1 MTTPPSDAI
10 ILPVK
15 IKDIL
20 KEVWPSFSFEFFPP
34 KDEEGFERLY
44 RTIER
49 LKHLNPSFV
58 SVTYGAGGSTREKT
72 VDLVA
77 KIKWE
82 IGIESMA
89 HITCVGA
96 TRDEID
102 HLLKEIREKGIENIL
117 ALRGDPPKGERV
129 FRPVEGGFRY
139 ASELVAF
146 IRQRYDFCIGVAG
159 YPEGHKEAPS
169 LEKDIENLKK
179 KVDAGADFIIT
190 QLFFDNRFF
199 FDFLERAEGV
209 GIEVPIIPGIMPI
222 INLNQIKRFT
232 EMCGASI
239 PEPLLSRLEE
249 VQDDPSA
256 VEAYG
261 IEYAT
266 RQCEELLEARVPG
279 IHFYTLNRS
288 QATWK
293 VVSNL
298 KSMPILSDAP

>member
-15 IKDIL
+15 IKEIL

-102 HLLKEIREKGIENIL
+102 HLLKEIQGKGIENIL

-146 IRQRYDFCIGVAG
+146 IRERYDFCIGVAG

-209 GIEVPIIPGIMPI
+209 GIDVPIIPGIMPI

-298 KSMPILSDAP
+298 KSMPILSDAR

>member
-102 HLLKEIREKGIENIL
+102 HLLKEIQGKGIENIL